1 MKFNA
6 VLYDLEA
13 TPSLSGQ
20 SRVHTICLIPITIDK
35 TTVTRQ
41 KGVLVCIRDVIK
53 CPEIQHKSD
62 VRTKIAQS
70 VIDVAN
76 YGLNV
81 KYLDFYDAIK
91 FMNQFTVDH
100 GGMLIGHNMAGD
112 LEFLAMTQDFV
123 GGKRII
129 KKKLKD
135 YPDTGMYD
143 PNWSQITRVCT
154 MSLFGNRCPTMN
166 QALRDFVHEH
176 DMDVTRQ
183 GYVPLR
189 LVTYTQFVNADP
201 TYRQSHSAVQDTMDL
216 YSVLKA
222 GIKYDGN
229 IIDGYDYLAKPEWLR
244 AH

>member
-13 TPSLSGQ
+13 TPCLERQ
-20 SRVHTICLIPITIDK
+20 SRVHTICLVPVTVDK
-35 TTVTRQ
+35 NSITRQ
-41 KGVLVCIRDVIK
+41 KGVLICIRDVIK
-53 CPEIQHKSD
+53 CPEIQHKTD

-81 KYLDFYDAIK
+81 KYMDFYDAIK
-91 FMNQFTVDH
+91 FMNQFIIDH

-112 LEFLAMTQDFV
+112 LEFLSMTQDFV

-143 PNWSQITRVCT
+143 PNWGAITRVCT
-154 MSLFGNRCPTMN
+154 MSLFGNRCPKMN
-166 QALRDFVHEH
+166 AALRDFVNEH
-176 DMDVTRQ
+176 DLDLTPQ

-189 LVTYTQFVNADP
+189 LATYTQFVRSDP
-201 TYRQSHSAVQDTMDL
+201 NYRQSHSAVQDTMDL

-229 IIDGYDYLAKPEWLR
+229 IIDGHDYLAKPEWLR
-244 AH
+244 AR